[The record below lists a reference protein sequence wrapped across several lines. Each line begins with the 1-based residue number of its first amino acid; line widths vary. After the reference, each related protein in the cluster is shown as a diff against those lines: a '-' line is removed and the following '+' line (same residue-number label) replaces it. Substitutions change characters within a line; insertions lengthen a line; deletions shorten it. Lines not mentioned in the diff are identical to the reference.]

1 MCCNNVTNVH
11 AQRVSKCI
19 ESSRNECIWLCKSRF
34 LLVQVHSLA
43 DCCSW
48 VRGGKSKVQNWAHK
62 MNCPKIVCD
71 WRIGVL
77 KPTWKVV
84 MLCAQVMTPL
94 VFVCKVLL
102 CPFGIHGSGT
112 IFGSSLGNM
121 FSICSFACH
130 SLVSVTCHMRL
141 CTSLHTTQ
149 HQTMTLNTLGTTC
162 GVESKICI
170 GSLGH
175 GLCEHLSHNL
185 NWGMRLLFMH
195 ELLLLHHNL
204 ILDNS
209 PGLIG
214 KTHGIKHGIGHC
226 KVFIETGVTV
236 ELHCKEHIII
246 GSVTRIGCISCCVP
260 CCTFT
265 QFGTFI
271 PKIKDVLS

>member
-1 MCCNNVTNVH
+1 
-11 AQRVSKCI
+11 
-19 ESSRNECIWLCKSRF
+19 
-34 LLVQVHSLA
+34 
-43 DCCSW
+43 
-48 VRGGKSKVQNWAHK
+48 
-62 MNCPKIVCD
+62 
-71 WRIGVL
+71 
-77 KPTWKVV
+77 

-94 VFVCKVLL
+94 VLVCKVLL
-102 CPFGIHGSGT
+102 WAWGTYGTWT

-141 CTSLHTTQ
+141 CTCHTTQ
-149 HQTMTLNTLGTTC
+149 HQTMTLNSLGTTC

-170 GSLGH
+170 GSLAH

-246 GSVTRIGCISCCVP
+246 GSVTRIGCISYSIITHIPHCNLTKH
-260 CCTFT
+260 CTFS
-265 QFGTFI
+265 FCLLNF
-271 PKIKDVLS
+271 LS